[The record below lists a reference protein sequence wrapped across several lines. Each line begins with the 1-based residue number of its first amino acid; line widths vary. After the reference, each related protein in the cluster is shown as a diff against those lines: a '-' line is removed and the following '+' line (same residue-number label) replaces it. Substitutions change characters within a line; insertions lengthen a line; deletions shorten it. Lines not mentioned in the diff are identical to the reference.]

1 MFLPLGQH
9 QLATYYDPSSSTLY
23 EIDYHHAMPW
33 VRAEVK
39 HFGELIRKMY
49 RETR

>member
-9 QLATYYDPSSSTLY
+9 QFAAYYEPSKAQLY
-23 EIDYHHAMPW
+23 EIEYHHAMPW
-33 VRAEVK
+33 VREEVQ